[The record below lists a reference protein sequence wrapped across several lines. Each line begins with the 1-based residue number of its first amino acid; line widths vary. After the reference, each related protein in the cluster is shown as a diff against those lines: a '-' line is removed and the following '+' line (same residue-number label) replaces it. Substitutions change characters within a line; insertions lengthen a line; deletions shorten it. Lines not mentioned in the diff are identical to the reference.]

1 MLSPFLP
8 KFLIATILTQV
19 FVGCST
25 YVSQLEGQAFEPVD
39 PAINLASEKPSNG
52 AIFRSGQS
60 GLFATDQRARRVGD
74 ILTVTFNETFAA
86 TKAATAASSKADAFA
101 VTLPTG
107 LPNILTG
114 GFATDDSGVNG
125 GGLTAGTNRT
135 FSGAGNAA
143 QSNSFTGSLAVTVT
157 RVFPNG
163 NMEVAGQK
171 EITLNNGN
179 EYVRVKGIVR
189 PEDISATNI
198 VSSTR
203 LADAQIRYT
212 GSGHLADAS
221 KPGWLSQLMRAI
233 SPF

>member
-1 MLSPFLP
+1 MSSFIS
-8 KFLIATILTQV
+8 KFLVTALLMQV
-19 FVGCST
+19 LAGCST

-39 PAINLASEKPSNG
+39 PAVNLTNEQPTNG

-74 ILTVTFNETFAA
+74 ILTVTFNEIFAA
-86 TKAATAASSKADAFA
+86 TKAQTAASSKADAFA

-114 GFATDDSGVNG
+114 GFDTDAGGNG
-125 GGLTAGTNRT
+125 AGLTAGTNRT

-221 KPGWLSQLMRAI
+221 KPGWLSQFMRAI

>member
-1 MLSPFLP
+1 MSSFAS
-8 KFLIATILTQV
+8 KFFATVILTQALG
-19 FVGCST
+19 GCST

-39 PAINLASEKPSNG
+39 PAVSLASEQPANG
-52 AIFRSGQS
+52 AIFRAGQS

-74 ILTVTFNETFAA
+74 ILTVTFNEIFAA
-86 TKAATAASSKADAFA
+86 TKAQTAASSKADAFA

-221 KPGWLSQLMRAI
+221 KPGWLSQFMRAI

>member
-1 MLSPFLP
+1 MKSSFLSKL
-8 KFLIATILTQV
+8 LATTLLTQALG
-19 FVGCST
+19 GCST

-39 PAINLASEKPSNG
+39 PAVNLASEKLSNG

-74 ILTVTFNETFAA
+74 ILTVTFNEIFAA
-86 TKAATAASSKADAFA
+86 TKAQTAASSKADAFA

-114 GFATDDSGVNG
+114 GFDKDAGGNG
-125 GGLTAGTNRT
+125 AGLTAGTNRT

-143 QSNSFTGSLAVTVT
+143 QSNSFTGSLAVTVI
-157 RVFPNG
+157 RVFSNG

-221 KPGWLSQLMRAI
+221 KPGWLSQFMRAI

>member
-1 MLSPFLP
+1 MSSFIS
-8 KFLIATILTQV
+8 KFLVTALLTQV
-19 FVGCST
+19 LAGCST
-25 YVSQLEGQAFEPVD
+25 YVSQIEGQAFEPVD
-39 PAINLASEKPSNG
+39 PAVNLASEQPTNG

-74 ILTVTFNETFAA
+74 ILTVTFNEIFAA
-86 TKAATAASSKADAFA
+86 TKAQTAASSKADAFA

-114 GFATDDSGVNG
+114 GFDKDAGGNG
-125 GGLTAGTNRT
+125 AGLTAGTNRT

-221 KPGWLSQLMRAI
+221 KPGWLSQFMRAI

>member
-1 MLSPFLP
+1 MLSSMS
-8 KFLIATILTQV
+8 KFVMAVLFVKVLT
-19 FVGCST
+19 GCST

-39 PAINLASEKPSNG
+39 PAVSLVSEKPSNG
-52 AIFRSGQS
+52 AIFRAGQS

-74 ILTVTFNETFAA
+74 ILTVTFNEIFAA
-86 TKAATAASSKADAFA
+86 TKAQTAASSKADAFA

-114 GFATDDSGVNG
+114 GFDKDAGGNG
-125 GGLTAGTNRT
+125 AGLTAGTNRT
-135 FSGAGNAA
+135 FAGAGNAA

-221 KPGWLSQLMRAI
+221 KPGWLSQFMRAI

>member
-1 MLSPFLP
+1 MKSSFLSKL
-8 KFLIATILTQV
+8 LATTLLTQALG
-19 FVGCST
+19 GCST

-39 PAINLASEKPSNG
+39 PAVNLASEKLSNG

-74 ILTVTFNETFAA
+74 ILTVTFNEIFAA
-86 TKAATAASSKADAFA
+86 TKAQTAASSKADAFA

-114 GFATDDSGVNG
+114 GFDKDAGGNG
-125 GGLTAGTNRT
+125 AGLTAGTNRT

-143 QSNSFTGSLAVTVT
+143 QSNSFTGSLAVTVI

-221 KPGWLSQLMRAI
+221 KPGWLSQIMRAI

>member
-1 MLSPFLP
+1 MSPIIS
-8 KFLIATILTQV
+8 KFLAFALLMQAL
-19 FVGCST
+19 GACST
-25 YVSQLEGQAFEPVD
+25 YVSQIEGQAFEPVD
-39 PAINLASEKPSNG
+39 PAVNLASEQPSNG

-74 ILTVTFNETFAA
+74 ILTVTFNEIFAA
-86 TKAATAASSKADAFA
+86 TKAQTAASSKADAFA

-114 GFATDDSGVNG
+114 GFDKDAGGNG
-125 GGLTAGTNRT
+125 AGLTAGTNRT

-221 KPGWLSQLMRAI
+221 KPGWLSQFMRAI

>member
-1 MLSPFLP
+1 MSSFIS
-8 KFLIATILTQV
+8 KFMVTALLTQV
-19 FVGCST
+19 LAGCST

-39 PAINLASEKPSNG
+39 PAVNLASEQPSNG

-74 ILTVTFNETFAA
+74 ILTVTFNEIFAA
-86 TKAATAASSKADAFA
+86 TKAQTAASSKADAFA

-114 GFATDDSGVNG
+114 GLDTDAVGNG
-125 GGLTAGTNRT
+125 AGLTAGTNRT
-135 FSGAGNAA
+135 LSGAGNAA

-221 KPGWLSQLMRAI
+221 KPGWLSLFMRAI

>member
-1 MLSPFLP
+1 MLQCASKLVAFAV
-8 KFLIATILTQV
+8 ITSV
-19 FVGCST
+19 MGGCST
-25 YVSQLEGQAFEPVD
+25 YVSQIEGQAFEPVD
-39 PAINLASEKPSNG
+39 PVMNLAADQPSTG
-52 AIFRSGQS
+52 AIFRNGQS
-60 GLFATDQRARRVGD
+60 GLFATDQRARRIGD

-86 TKAATAASSKADAFA
+86 TKAATSASSKADAFG

-107 LPNILTG
+107 LPNVLTG
-114 GFATDDSGVNG
+114 GFATDDSGTNG

-135 FSGAGNAA
+135 FAGAGNAA
-143 QSNSFTGSLAVTVT
+143 QSNSFTGSLAVTVI

-163 NMEVAGQK
+163 NMEVTGQK

-221 KPGWLSQLMRAI
+221 QPGWLSQLMRAV

>member
-1 MLSPFLP
+1 MSSFASKL
-8 KFLIATILTQV
+8 
-19 FVGCST
+19 FVAAVLAQSLAGCST

-39 PAINLASEKPSNG
+39 PAVSLASEKPSNG
-52 AIFRSGQS
+52 AIFRAGQS

-74 ILTVTFNETFAA
+74 ILTVTFNEIFAA
-86 TKAATAASSKADAFA
+86 TKAQTAASSKADAFA

-114 GFATDDSGVNG
+114 GFDKDAGGNG
-125 GGLTAGTNRT
+125 AGLTAGTNRT
-135 FSGAGNAA
+135 FAGTGNAA
-143 QSNSFTGSLAVTVT
+143 QSNSFTGSLAVTVI

-212 GSGHLADAS
+212 GSGHLADAA
-221 KPGWLSQLMRAI
+221 KPGWLSQFMRAI

>member
-1 MLSPFLP
+1 MSSFAP
-8 KFLIATILTQV
+8 KLLLIPLVAQTL
-19 FVGCST
+19 VGCST
-25 YVSQLEGQAFEPVD
+25 YVSQIEGQAFEPVD
-39 PAINLASEKPSNG
+39 PAVNLASELPSNG

-74 ILTVTFNETFAA
+74 ILTVTFNEIFAA
-86 TKAATAASSKADAFA
+86 TKAQTAASSKADAFA

-114 GFATDDSGVNG
+114 GFDKDAGGNG
-125 GGLTAGTNRT
+125 AGLTAGTNRT
-135 FSGAGNAA
+135 FAGAGNAA

-157 RVFPNG
+157 RVYANG

-179 EYVRVKGIVR
+179 EYVRVRGIVR
-189 PEDISATNI
+189 PEDISATNV

-221 KPGWLSQLMRAI
+221 KPGWLSQFMRAI

>member
-1 MLSPFLP
+1 MSSSIS
-8 KFLIATILTQV
+8 KFLVTALLTQV
-19 FVGCST
+19 LAGCST

-39 PAINLASEKPSNG
+39 PAVNLASEQPTNG

-74 ILTVTFNETFAA
+74 ILTVTFNEIFAA
-86 TKAATAASSKADAFA
+86 TKAQTAASSKADAFA

-114 GFATDDSGVNG
+114 GFDTDAGGNG
-125 GGLTAGTNRT
+125 AGLTAGTNRT

-221 KPGWLSQLMRAI
+221 KPGWLSQFMRAI

>member
-1 MLSPFLP
+1 MSSFVS
-8 KFLIATILTQV
+8 KFLVTAVLTQALA
-19 FVGCST
+19 GCST

-39 PAINLASEKPSNG
+39 PAVNLASEQPSNG

-74 ILTVTFNETFAA
+74 ILTVTFNEIFAA
-86 TKAATAASSKADAFA
+86 TKAQTAASSKADAFA

-114 GFATDDSGVNG
+114 GFDKDAGGNG
-125 GGLTAGTNRT
+125 AGLTAGTNRT

-163 NMEVAGQK
+163 DMEVAGQK

-221 KPGWLSQLMRAI
+221 KPGWLSQFMRAI

>member
-1 MLSPFLP
+1 MKSSFLSKL
-8 KFLIATILTQV
+8 LATTLLTQALG
-19 FVGCST
+19 GCST

-39 PAINLASEKPSNG
+39 PAVNLASEKLSNG

-74 ILTVTFNETFAA
+74 ILTVTFNEIFAA
-86 TKAATAASSKADAFA
+86 TKAQTAASSKADAFA

-114 GFATDDSGVNG
+114 GFDKDAGGNG
-125 GGLTAGTNRT
+125 AGLTAGTNRT
-135 FSGAGNAA
+135 FSGTGNAA
-143 QSNSFTGSLAVTVT
+143 QSNSFTGSLAVTVI

-221 KPGWLSQLMRAI
+221 KPGWLSQFMRAI

>member
-1 MLSPFLP
+1 MFSFASRFITASTLGLMLG
-8 KFLIATILTQV
+8 
-19 FVGCST
+19 GCST
-25 YVSQLEGQAFEPVD
+25 YISQIEGQAFEPVD
-39 PAINLASEKPSNG
+39 PAINLAAEQPMNG
-52 AIFRSGQS
+52 ALFRRGQS

-74 ILTVTFNETFAA
+74 ILTVTFNEVFAA
-86 TKAATAASSKADAFA
+86 TKAQTAASSKADAFA

-114 GFATDDSGVNG
+114 GFDKDAGGNG
-125 GGLTAGTNRT
+125 AGLTAGTNRT

-143 QSNSFTGSLAVTVT
+143 QSNSFTGSLAVTVI
-157 RVFPNG
+157 RVFANG
-163 NMEVAGQK
+163 NMEVTGQK

-198 VSSTR
+198 VSSSR

-221 KPGWLSQLMRAI
+221 KPGWLSQFMRAV

>member
-1 MLSPFLP
+1 MSSFVS
-8 KFLIATILTQV
+8 KFVLAGLLTQALG
-19 FVGCST
+19 GCST

-39 PAINLASEKPSNG
+39 PAVSLASEQPANG
-52 AIFRSGQS
+52 AIFRAGQS

-74 ILTVTFNETFAA
+74 ILTVTFNEIFAA
-86 TKAATAASSKADAFA
+86 TKAQTAASSKADAFA
-101 VTLPTG
+101 VTVPTG

-221 KPGWLSQLMRAI
+221 KPGWLSQFMRAI

>member
-1 MLSPFLP
+1 MSTFALRFLSAAVLAQA
-8 KFLIATILTQV
+8 LA
-19 FVGCST
+19 GCST

-39 PAINLASEKPSNG
+39 PAVSLVSEQPSNG
-52 AIFRSGQS
+52 AIFQSGQS

-74 ILTVTFNETFAA
+74 ILTVTFNEIFAA
-86 TKAATAASSKADAFA
+86 TKAQTAASSKADAFA

-114 GFATDDSGVNG
+114 GFDKDAGGNG
-125 GGLTAGTNRT
+125 AGLTAGTNRT
-135 FSGAGNAA
+135 FAGAGNAA

-189 PEDISATNI
+189 PEDISASNI

-221 KPGWLSQLMRAI
+221 KPGWLSQFMRAI

>member
-1 MLSPFLP
+1 MKSSFLSKL
-8 KFLIATILTQV
+8 LATTLLTQALG
-19 FVGCST
+19 GCST

-39 PAINLASEKPSNG
+39 PAVNLASEKLSNG

-74 ILTVTFNETFAA
+74 ILTVTFNEIFAA
-86 TKAATAASSKADAFA
+86 TKAQTAASSKADAFA

-114 GFATDDSGVNG
+114 GFDKDAGGNG
-125 GGLTAGTNRT
+125 AGLTAGTNRT

-143 QSNSFTGSLAVTVT
+143 QSNSFTGSLAVTVI

-221 KPGWLSQLMRAI
+221 KPGWLSQFMRAI

>member
-1 MLSPFLP
+1 MSSFASKLFV
-8 KFLIATILTQV
+8 AAVLTQSLA
-19 FVGCST
+19 GCST

-39 PAINLASEKPSNG
+39 PAVSLASEEPSNG
-52 AIFRSGQS
+52 AIFRAGQS

-74 ILTVTFNETFAA
+74 ILTVTFNEIFAA
-86 TKAATAASSKADAFA
+86 TKAQTAASSKADAFA

-114 GFATDDSGVNG
+114 GFDKDAGGNG
-125 GGLTAGTNRT
+125 AGLTAGTNRT
-135 FSGAGNAA
+135 FAGTGNAA

-212 GSGHLADAS
+212 GSGHLADAA

>member
-1 MLSPFLP
+1 MKSSFLSKL
-8 KFLIATILTQV
+8 LATTLLTQALG
-19 FVGCST
+19 GCST

-39 PAINLASEKPSNG
+39 PAVNLASEKLSNG

-74 ILTVTFNETFAA
+74 ILTVTFNEIFAA
-86 TKAATAASSKADAFA
+86 TKAQTAASSKADAFA

-114 GFATDDSGVNG
+114 GFDKDAGGNG
-125 GGLTAGTNRT
+125 AGLTAGTNRT

-143 QSNSFTGSLAVTVT
+143 QSNSFTGSLAVTVI

-212 GSGHLADAS
+212 GSGHLSDSS
-221 KPGWLSQLMRAI
+221 KPGWLSQFMRAI

>member
-1 MLSPFLP
+1 MSSFTS
-8 KFLIATILTQV
+8 KFLVTALLMQV
-19 FVGCST
+19 LVGCST

-39 PAINLASEKPSNG
+39 PAVNLASEQPSNG

-74 ILTVTFNETFAA
+74 ILTVTFNEIFAA
-86 TKAATAASSKADAFA
+86 TKAQTAASSKADAFA

-107 LPNILTG
+107 LPNVLTG
-114 GFATDDSGVNG
+114 GFDTDAGGNG
-125 GGLTAGTNRT
+125 AGLTAGTNRT

-221 KPGWLSQLMRAI
+221 KPGWLSQFMRAI

>member
-1 MLSPFLP
+1 MSSFLSRFITVSTLA
-8 KFLIATILTQV
+8 LVL
-19 FVGCST
+19 GSCST
-25 YVSQLEGQAFEPVD
+25 YVSQIEGQAFEPVD
-39 PAINLASEKPSNG
+39 PAVNLAAEQPMNG
-52 AIFRSGQS
+52 AIFRRGQS

-74 ILTVTFNETFAA
+74 ILTVTFNEVFAA
-86 TKAATAASSKADAFA
+86 TKAQTAASSKADAFA

-114 GFATDDSGVNG
+114 GFDKDAAGNG
-125 GGLTAGTNRT
+125 AGLTAGTNRT

-143 QSNSFTGSLAVTVT
+143 QSNSFTGSLAVTVV
-157 RVFPNG
+157 RVFANG
-163 NMEVAGQK
+163 NMEVTGQK

-198 VSSTR
+198 VSSNR

-221 KPGWLSQLMRAI
+221 KPGWLSRFMRAV

>member
-1 MLSPFLP
+1 MSSFIS
-8 KFLIATILTQV
+8 KFLVTALLMQV
-19 FVGCST
+19 LAGCST

-39 PAINLASEKPSNG
+39 PAVNLASEQPSNG

-74 ILTVTFNETFAA
+74 ILTVTFNEIFAA
-86 TKAATAASSKADAFA
+86 TKAQTAASSKADAFA

-107 LPNILTG
+107 LPNVLTG
-114 GFATDDSGVNG
+114 GFDTDAGGNG
-125 GGLTAGTNRT
+125 AGLTAGTNRT

-221 KPGWLSQLMRAI
+221 KPGWLSQFMRAI

>member
-1 MLSPFLP
+1 MSSFIS
-8 KFLIATILTQV
+8 KFLVTALLMQV
-19 FVGCST
+19 LAGCST

-39 PAINLASEKPSNG
+39 PAVNLTSEQPSNG

-74 ILTVTFNETFAA
+74 ILTVTFNEIFAA
-86 TKAATAASSKADAFA
+86 TKAQTAASSKADAFA

-114 GFATDDSGVNG
+114 GFDKDAGGNG
-125 GGLTAGTNRT
+125 AGLTAGTNRT

-221 KPGWLSQLMRAI
+221 KPGWLSQFMRAI

>member
-1 MLSPFLP
+1 MKSSFLSKL
-8 KFLIATILTQV
+8 LATTLLTQALG
-19 FVGCST
+19 GCST

-39 PAINLASEKPSNG
+39 PAFNLASEKLSNG

-74 ILTVTFNETFAA
+74 ILTVTFNEIFAA
-86 TKAATAASSKADAFA
+86 TKAQTAASSKADAFA

-114 GFATDDSGVNG
+114 GFATDDSGTNG

-143 QSNSFTGSLAVTVT
+143 QSNSFTGSLAVTVI

-179 EYVRVKGIVR
+179 EYVG
-189 PEDISATNI
+189 
-198 VSSTR
+198 
-203 LADAQIRYT
+203 
-212 GSGHLADAS
+212 
-221 KPGWLSQLMRAI
+221 
-233 SPF
+233 

>member
-1 MLSPFLP
+1 MSSFASKL
-8 KFLIATILTQV
+8 
-19 FVGCST
+19 FVAAVLAQSLAGCST

-39 PAINLASEKPSNG
+39 PAVSLASEKPSNG
-52 AIFRSGQS
+52 AIFRAGQS

-74 ILTVTFNETFAA
+74 ILTVTFNEIFAA
-86 TKAATAASSKADAFA
+86 TKAQTAASSKADAFA

-114 GFATDDSGVNG
+114 GFDKDAGGNG
-125 GGLTAGTNRT
+125 AGLTAGTNRT
-135 FSGAGNAA
+135 FAGTGNAA
-143 QSNSFTGSLAVTVT
+143 QSNSFTGSLAVTVI

>member
-1 MLSPFLP
+1 MLSFVSKL
-8 KFLIATILTQV
+8 LSTVILTQALS
-19 FVGCST
+19 GCST

-39 PAINLASEKPSNG
+39 PAVNLANEQPANG
-52 AIFRSGQS
+52 AIFRAGQS

-74 ILTVTFNETFAA
+74 ILTVTFNEIFAA
-86 TKAATAASSKADAFA
+86 TKAQTAASSKADAFA

-135 FSGAGNAA
+135 FAGAGNAA

-189 PEDISATNI
+189 PEDITATNI

-212 GSGHLADAS
+212 GSGHLADAG
-221 KPGWLSQLMRAI
+221 KPGWLSQFMRAI

>member
-1 MLSPFLP
+1 MSPFAS
-8 KFLIATILTQV
+8 KFFATVILTHALG
-19 FVGCST
+19 GCST

-39 PAINLASEKPSNG
+39 PALNLASEQPANG
-52 AIFRSGQS
+52 AIFRAGQS

-74 ILTVTFNETFAA
+74 ILTVTFNEIFAA
-86 TKAATAASSKADAFA
+86 TKAQTAASSKADAFA

-135 FSGAGNAA
+135 FAGSGNAA

>member
-1 MLSPFLP
+1 MSSSLSRF
-8 KFLIATILTQV
+8 IAVSTLAIVLG
-19 FVGCST
+19 GCST
-25 YVSQLEGQAFEPVD
+25 YVSQIEGQAFEPVD
-39 PAINLASEKPSNG
+39 PAVNLAAEQPMNG

-74 ILTVTFNETFAA
+74 ILTVTFNEVFAA
-86 TKAATAASSKADAFA
+86 TKAQTAASSKADAFA

-114 GFATDDSGVNG
+114 GFDTDVGGNG
-125 GGLTAGTNRT
+125 AGLTAGTNRT
-135 FSGAGNAA
+135 FAGAGNAA
-143 QSNSFTGSLAVTVT
+143 QSNSFTGSLAVTVI
-157 RVFPNG
+157 RVFANG
-163 NMEVAGQK
+163 NMEVTGQK

-189 PEDISATNI
+189 PEDISATNV
-198 VSSTR
+198 VSSNR

-212 GSGHLADAS
+212 GSGHLADTS
-221 KPGWLSQLMRAI
+221 KPGWLSQFMRAV

>member
-1 MLSPFLP
+1 MPPIIS
-8 KFLIATILTQV
+8 KFLAFTLLMQV
-19 FVGCST
+19 LAGCST

-39 PAINLASEKPSNG
+39 PAVNLASEQPTNG

-74 ILTVTFNETFAA
+74 ILTVTFNEIFAA
-86 TKAATAASSKADAFA
+86 TKAQTAASSKADAFA

-114 GFATDDSGVNG
+114 GFDTDAGGNG
-125 GGLTAGTNRT
+125 AGLTAGTNRT

-221 KPGWLSQLMRAI
+221 KPGWLSQFMRAI

>member
-1 MLSPFLP
+1 MVTAL
-8 KFLIATILTQV
+8 LTQV
-19 FVGCST
+19 LAGCST

-39 PAINLASEKPSNG
+39 PAVNLASEQPTNG

-74 ILTVTFNETFAA
+74 ILTVTFNEIFAA
-86 TKAATAASSKADAFA
+86 TKAQTAASSKADAFA

-114 GFATDDSGVNG
+114 GFDTDAGGNG
-125 GGLTAGTNRT
+125 AGLTAGTNRT

-221 KPGWLSQLMRAI
+221 KPGWLSQFMRAI